1 MDNNE
6 WALDSLGDVLEQDPL
21 RILDVENDTQILLN
35 KIGAPSETERATSN
49 FESLVFG
56 DSRPEDDTFTEFAGR
71 AIPFILTAGAGPLIK
86 GGKALTK
93 LAKSKAATK
102 TFQKAAKKQLYNITN
117 DKYIIDEIANSL
129 EYLDKPSEKP
139 LAIKRE
145 VEQVLKKNIRD
156 TKLAEEFADP
166 YINPVAKYISD
177 KAFVLGNAGATP
189 DEIRSILLNEA
200 NTLSETS
207 GMDLKNVNR
216 IINDR
221 VNAKQNY
228 QNLKNSREQASYI
241 LNEDMKRHPNV
252 YKEFMEENNID
263 PNNRSIK
270 DIEKLNKFHQNR
282 YEERLQELNRI
293 NRSTIPSIPEG
304 VPHNEWNNIIMELAK
319 PSIVATAA
327 VKGPQATIDFG
338 QKMLLNKEPEYK
350 WYNAVSDTLKD
361 MVGLDLGSPS
371 RFNEEEINQ
380 YLEWAQDVGLLTSD
394 QWKNWEPRQKLA
406 KVAELAEF
414 AKQYNNTG
422 NEYDYKTIYGAT
434 RKEILGR

>member
-6 WALDSLGDVLEQDPL
+6 WALDTISDVLEQDPL

-56 DSRPEDDTFTEFAGR
+56 DSRPQDDTLTEFAGR
-71 AIPFILTAGAGPLIK
+71 AIPFILTAGLGPAIK

-102 TFQKAAKKQLYNITN
+102 AFHKAAKKQLSNITN
-117 DKYIIDEIANSL
+117 DKYIIEEIADNFN
-129 EYLDKPSEKP
+129 YLSKPHERP
-139 LAIKRE
+139 LT
-145 VEQVLKKNIRD
+145 VERSVEGILKKNGYD
-156 TKLAEEFADP
+156 TKLAKELAEP
-166 YINPVAKYISD
+166 YINPVAKYVSD

-200 NTLSETS
+200 NTLSKTS
-207 GMDLKNVNR
+207 GMDLEDVNR
-216 IINDR
+216 IINER
-221 VNAKQNY
+221 INAKQKY
-228 QNLKNSREQASYI
+228 QNLKNSREQALYI
-241 LNEDMKRHPNV
+241 LNEDVKRHPEV
-252 YKEFMEENNID
+252 YKQFMAENNID

-270 DIEKLNKFHQNR
+270 DIEKLNKFHQER
-282 YEERLQELNRI
+282 YENRLRELDRLDK
-293 NRSTIPSIPEG
+293 STVPDIPQGTPT
-304 VPHNEWNNIIMELAK
+304 NEWNNIISEIAK
-319 PSIVATAA
+319 PSIIATTS
-327 VKGPQATIDFG
+327 VKGPQVAVDFG

-361 MVGLDLGSPS
+361 MVGLDLGNPS

-380 YLEWAQDVGLLTSD
+380 YLEWAQNVGLLTSD
-394 QWKNWEPRQKLA
+394 QWKSWQPRQKLF

-414 AKQYNNTG
+414 ARQYNNTG
-422 NEYDYKTIYGAT
+422 NEYDYKTVYGNT
-434 RKEILGR
+434 RKENLEK